1 MKRIFLA
8 DMDGTLID
16 SLDLIVEAFGTA
28 LGGGRSRDEVLK
40 LFGPPEGTV
49 LGREVGPDRAPRALA
64 EFYRIYEEGLHR
76 LHPYPGVERLLD
88 RLERDG
94 WRLGL
99 VTGKDSRTTMAT
111 LRHFGWERRFAAV
124 VHGDD
129 VLRPKPD
136 PEPVR
141 LALQRLEAYPR
152 EAVFLGDSGADVRA
166 GRAAGVLTLGA
177 LWGFHFG
184 SALLRSEPDRICREA
199 GEVVEFLLE
208 G

>member
-1 MKRIFLA
+1 MRRIFLA
-8 DMDGTLID
+8 DLDGTLID

-28 LGGGRSRDEVLK
+28 LGGGRSREELLA

-49 LGREVGPDRAPRALA
+49 LRREVGPDRAPTALA
-64 EFYRIYEEGLHR
+64 EFYRLYEEGLHR
-76 LHPYPGVERLLD
+76 LQPFPGVERLLD
-88 RLERDG
+88 RLERNG

-99 VTGKDSRTTMAT
+99 VTGKDRRTTTAT
-111 LRHFGWERRFAAV
+111 LRHFGWERRFAVV

-129 VLRPKPD
+129 VSRPKPD

-141 LALQRLEAYPR
+141 LALKRLEAQPG

-184 SALLRSEPDRICREA
+184 AALLRSEPDRICREV
-199 GEVVEFLLE
+199 GEVAHYLW